1 MKTLKILIISLFAAG
16 AAHAATLSD
25 IKGDVRVS
33 HGEGF
38 VAVKGSAE
46 VEPGAKIK
54 VGQKAGV
61 KLVYSD
67 GCSINVP
74 AGALATVAKQ
84 SPCSYRAQLITRGL
98 DPSDVCLPDS
108 FDPRCC
114 FPDDND
120 PNHQFSLPACGV
132 VLTSLGVLAGL
143 PAALTSTGASTTFSG
158 PIPRTCTQ
166 APTATGGG
174 CF

>member
-1 MKTLKILIISLFAAG
+1 MKTLQILMVAVLASS
-16 AAHAATLSD
+16 AAHAAALND

-33 HGEGF
+33 HGAGF
-38 VAVKGSAE
+38 VKVDGSAE
-46 VEPGAKIK
+46 VAPGDKIK
-54 VGQKAGV
+54 VGRKAAV

-84 SPCSYRAQLITRGL
+84 SPCSYRAQLITRGV

-114 FPDDND
+114 FPDDNN
-120 PNHQFSLPACGV
+120 PNHQFSIPACGV
-132 VLTSLGVLAGL
+132 ILTSVGVFGGI
-143 PAALTSTGASTTFSG
+143 AAAVASQTSTSSTF
-158 PIPRTCTQ
+158 IPPVVTPPVFRS
-166 APTATGGG
+166 PE
-174 CF
+174 